1 MLYFYPLS
9 LLKRVTTMNLEIVE
23 LLKIIALKKD
33 VAQGLRDLENGRVNK
48 FNIEEIISR
57 GRKQLSAL
65 NQQ

>member
-1 MLYFYPLS
+1 
-9 LLKRVTTMNLEIVE
+9 MNLEIVE

-33 VAQGLRDLENGRVNK
+33 VAQGLRDLENRRVNK
-48 FNIEEIISR
+48 FNIEEIKSR

>member
-9 LLKRVTTMNLEIVE
+9 RLKRATTMNLEIVE

-33 VAQGLRDLENGRVNK
+33 VAQGLRDLENRRVNK
-48 FNIEEIISR
+48 FNIEEIKSR

>member
-48 FNIEEIISR
+48 FNIEEIKSR